1 MTEEENMWL
10 AQIGY
15 NNSWPK
21 QTVLTTQAATLFMQR
36 MLENGLKQILAPVV
50 VDKDDAMEA
59 FKADKQIAKIYT
71 CVLDVYD
78 MLPQRPDLAFD
89 AAWRTFEYAV
99 ETYANVAWSYKDHPF
114 VETVKDKLCQEV
126 LCHLS
131 DKEMELQEAFS
142 MLFEALSLNS
152 IQFAVNRIFYEKQL
166 SVATQTHH
174 VYDRAK
180 DIIDKSVL
188 EHIRKT
194 YAGEQGYM
202 DAKAIRDISRRI
214 YRLMNNQDAD
224 FQGLVVKPLDMRAR
238 FQMLINVILYTSRCE
253 RFHGDIYSPF
263 RSTRTKMDTFY
274 NYYFLTLASY
284 ILFWSVLH
292 KLLSQKHLPLFVTP
306 ASIKACVK
314 ETVARMNE
322 ILPNDVK

>member
-15 NNSWPK
+15 NNCWPK

-36 MLENGLKQILAPVV
+36 MQENRFKQILAPVV
-50 VDKDDAMEA
+50 VDKDAAMEA

-78 MLPQRPDLAFD
+78 MLPLRPDLAFD

-99 ETYANVAWSYKDHPF
+99 ETYAKVAWSYKNHPF

-131 DKEMELQEAFS
+131 DKDSDFQEAFS
-142 MLFEALSLNS
+142 MLFESLSLNS
-152 IQFAVNRIFYEKQL
+152 IQFAVNRMFYEKPL
-166 SVATQTHH
+166 SMTTQTQH
-174 VYDRAK
+174 VFDRAK

-194 YAGEQGYM
+194 YMGEQGYM

-214 YRLMNNQDAD
+214 YRLMSNQDAD
-224 FQGLVVKPLDMRAR
+224 FQGIVVKPLEMRAK

-274 NYYFLTLASY
+274 NYYYLTLASY

-292 KLLSQKHLPLFVTP
+292 KLLSQRQLPQFVTST
-306 ASIKACVK
+306 SIKASVK